1 MKRIKSNHLWRRGA
15 TLLLAMLMLFTC
27 VGSALPAF
35 AEEAAGNTA
44 TVDSGDPVLADSSAS
59 GDSTGDTGTD
69 LPDDPQRPT
78 LPSGE
83 DISEEAPPAD
93 ESDGET
99 VPPADSDSSEDPAAP
114 DSGDSIP
121 DESESEPAEQPG
133 EGDADLPED
142 EQPSGEEPDPDEDE
156 EIPENEPEDEPF
168 EALVILDP
176 ENGAAVQA
184 GVGEEV
190 TFKAPVSREDVA
202 VAYQW
207 QRFQKPAAGSVQTEA
222 LYDYAEGETTEYWYA
237 LDDMREAEALA
248 MNPDMLWPGI
258 EMYYATVAA
267 LDEIGADS
275 SDVSIAWKTPNFAL
289 EGYTISAAETES
301 GIEVQ
306 NDDRETYRL
315 VGADNEASYANML
328 LMNSDTVEKFIR
340 VTDGTAPAASS
351 STGQLRKILTSEAR
365 EYEEDGV
372 KSTMLRN
379 GSNIWY
385 DTAWY
390 VHAPARYLDLE
401 AEYTLYPCEWCEQY
415 HGFAMGTDHW
425 HITGY
430 ETKVN
435 QDAEKGDVLTVATVE
450 NPLGETVQN
459 YKLRFVSGTLR
470 VHPKLRF
477 QLKATVP
484 MYVCMYAY
492 NGDGEVVEPTEYG
505 ITNYSNGAIR
515 VTDINV
521 DPTGG
526 FLITDKAPLDLLRG
540 EMSMNMFG
548 TQLVPGANTPA
559 NPERW
564 IAAADESEGV
574 DGVFLHLPLECYIAG
589 GNVNDETVC
598 TPVTKVQYTIAEYG
612 KTVPEVD
619 DAELPEYIHGE
630 PVTPSTTG

>member
-1 MKRIKSNHLWRRGA
+1 
-15 TLLLAMLMLFTC
+15 ML
-27 VGSALPAF
+27 
-35 AEEAAGNTA
+35 
-44 TVDSGDPVLADSSAS
+44 
-59 GDSTGDTGTD
+59 
-69 LPDDPQRPT
+69 
-78 LPSGE
+78 
-83 DISEEAPPAD
+83 
-93 ESDGET
+93 
-99 VPPADSDSSEDPAAP
+99 
-114 DSGDSIP
+114 
-121 DESESEPAEQPG
+121 PG
-133 EGDADLPED
+133 
-142 EQPSGEEPDPDEDE
+142 
-156 EIPENEPEDEPF
+156 
-168 EALVILDP
+168 
-176 ENGAAVQA
+176 
-184 GVGEEV
+184 
-190 TFKAPVSREDVA
+190 
-202 VAYQW
+202 
-207 QRFQKPAAGSVQTEA
+207 
-222 LYDYAEGETTEYWYA
+222 
-237 LDDMREAEALA
+237 
-248 MNPDMLWPGI
+248 
-258 EMYYATVAA
+258 
-267 LDEIGADS
+267 DEIGLKQQTMTGTYATAQAGETLTADGKTQKDRLKKLKENVITAS
-275 SDVSIAWKTPNFAL
+275 TKAELTGNDFGDYFIEKESYSGAICREVLEVRIKNQVKLYGEADIETPWHINSFDANSTSNPKGWLSITGLKGTDKIELKDSFFKLGAFAPDNSTIAFGKQTPVGRYPVTETGITEANLPVLKNYIVSVYDGQLEIEPREVVVTASDGDWYVED
-289 EGYTISAAETES
+289 EGVPEVHATF
-301 GIEVQ
+301 EVQ